1 MKEGASLP
9 ASEVLFASAVFSEDS
24 GFFVAVPAKGAALVN
39 RMQCIREHDRA
50 RDRQTERNRALAK
63 SGKCRSFILAGQSG
77 FGNPSGQLGELSVV
91 HARLLYTMS
100 TCFSAPTRA
109 IRASQNLPRQRMAIW
124 LNGKSC

>member
-63 SGKCRSFILAGQSG
+63 SGKRRSFILAGQSG
-77 FGNPSGQLGELSVV
+77 FGNPSDHLGELSIV
-91 HARLLYTMS
+91 HASVLTQKFADKIELWFQGFAQGFWS
-100 TCFSAPTRA
+100 
-109 IRASQNLPRQRMAIW
+109 RQTVLDYRW
-124 LNGKSC
+124 